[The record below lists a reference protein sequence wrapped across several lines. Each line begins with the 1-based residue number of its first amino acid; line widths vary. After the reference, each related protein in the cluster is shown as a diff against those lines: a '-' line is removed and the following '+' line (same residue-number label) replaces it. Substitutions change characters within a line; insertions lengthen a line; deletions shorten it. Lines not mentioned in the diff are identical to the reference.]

1 MKRMAVLIWAGA
13 AMTLAGLAGI
23 VWCIVAVSRARK
35 AGLDDA
41 ALKAVLQKVVA
52 VNLGAFGVSALGLGA
67 VVAGLVL
74 S

>member
-1 MKRMAVLIWAGA
+1 MAMLIWIGA

-23 VWCIVAVSRARK
+23 VWCIVTVSRARK

-41 ALKAVLQKVVA
+41 ALKAVLQRVVA
-52 VNLGAFGVSALGLGA
+52 VNLGAFGLSALGLGA